1 MPVGREGESLWTSR
15 WEITL
20 RAVEYTTRMDKD
32 LEKTLWEELKILQSI
47 IDKFDDFSF
56 RINNWFLTIYV
67 AITGYAVVNKEPTLI
82 LLNFIVI
89 VLFYYY
95 EITYRTKHGE
105 FLDRSR
111 EVQELIREGE
121 DVGKENKSPYLDRY
135 FSRNLKDIP
144 ILTRAYRIQKR
155 FGIDQTEARKNI
167 CEFKTIFKES
177 ARLLFK
183 LRISFP
189 YVAACIINI
198 SVLILVFVSKIP
210 IN

>member
-1 MPVGREGESLWTSR
+1 MVFILNC
-15 WEITL
+15 
-20 RAVEYTTRMDKD
+20 MDKD
-32 LEKTLWEELKILQSI
+32 LEKALWEELRILQGI

-56 RINNWFLTIYV
+56 RIRNWFLTIYV

-82 LLNFIVI
+82 LLNFILI

-111 EVQELIREGE
+111 EVQELIRKGE
-121 DVGKENKSPYLDRY
+121 DVEKENKPPYLDKY

-144 ILTRAYRIQKR
+144 ILTRAYRIEKR
-155 FGIDQTEARKNI
+155 FGINQTKARENI

-177 ARLLFK
+177 AKLLFQ
-183 LRISFP
+183 LRVSFP
-189 YVAACIINI
+189 YLATCIINI
-198 SVLILVFVSKIP
+198 GVLVLVYVSK
-210 IN
+210 